1 MCQSRE
7 CRPCQRW
14 WVGLRLESGGGGGAV
29 SVPEGPTS
37 EVRLESLHRA
47 GLVVASS
54 CKVTLTMKTNREMG
68 INGYFREKV

>member
-1 MCQSRE
+1 M
-7 CRPCQRW
+7 PK
-14 WVGLRLESGGGGGAV
+14 
-29 SVPEGPTS
+29 PEGPTS
-37 EVRLESLHRA
+37 EVGLKPPHRA